1 MESSPDF
8 CNIEPTD
15 QSRDYR
21 QELFDKYKDFE
32 EEDYTGIDDF
42 VEDSDKVSLIRFCN
56 EMVEKD
62 YGKYP
67 EIMTDIL
74 VKKIYY
80 DTIKNM
86 DKEEY
91 LKEKERDKELS
102 LVEKELLKI
111 KEEKKIV
118 LIENENENEIKEDE

>member
-1 MESSPDF
+1 MESVPDF

-42 VEDSDKVSLIRFCN
+42 LEDNDKIGLIRFVS

-62 YGKYP
+62 YSKYP
-67 EIMTDIL
+67 PVMTDIL

-80 DTIKNM
+80 DSVKNI

-91 LKEKERDKELS
+91 FKEKERDKELS
-102 LVEKELLKI
+102 TVEKELLKI
-111 KEEKKIV
+111 KQEKQIV
-118 LIENENENEIKEDE
+118 LIEDEIKED

>member
-1 MESSPDF
+1 MESVPDF

-32 EEDYTGIDDF
+32 EEDYTGLDDF
-42 VEDSDKVSLIRFCN
+42 LEDSDKIGLIRFVN

-62 YGKYP
+62 YGKFP
-67 EIMTDIL
+67 PVMTDIL

-91 LKEKERDKELS
+91 FKEKERDKELS

-111 KEEKKIV
+111 KQEKEIV
-118 LIENENENEIKEDE
+118 LIEDEIKED

>member
-1 MESSPDF
+1 MESVPDF

-42 VEDSDKVSLIRFCN
+42 LEETDKIGLIRFVN

-62 YGKYP
+62 YSKYP
-67 EIMTDIL
+67 NLLRMIL
-74 VKKIYY
+74 
-80 DTIKNM
+80 
-86 DKEEY
+86 
-91 LKEKERDKELS
+91 
-102 LVEKELLKI
+102 
-111 KEEKKIV
+111 
-118 LIENENENEIKEDE
+118 

>member
-32 EEDYTGIDDF
+32 EEDYTGLDDF
-42 VEDSDKVSLIRFCN
+42 LEDSDKVGLIRFVN

-67 EIMTDIL
+67 PVMTDIL

-91 LKEKERDKELS
+91 FKEKERDKELS

-111 KEEKKIV
+111 KQEKQIV
-118 LIENENENEIKEDE
+118 LIEDEIKED

>member
-1 MESSPDF
+1 MESVPDF

-32 EEDYTGIDDF
+32 EEDYTGLDDF
-42 VEDSDKVSLIRFCN
+42 LEETDKIGLIRFVN

-62 YGKYP
+62 YSKYP
-67 EIMTDIL
+67 PVMTDIL

-80 DTIKNM
+80 NSVKNI

-91 LKEKERDKELS
+91 FKEKERDKELS
-102 LVEKELLKI
+102 TVEKELLKI
-111 KEEKKIV
+111 KQEKQII
-118 LIENENENEIKEDE
+118 LIEDEIKED

>member
-8 CNIEPTD
+8 CNIEPID

-21 QELFDKYKDFE
+21 QELFDRYKDFE
-32 EEDYTGIDDF
+32 EIDYTCIDDF

-62 YGKYP
+62 YGKFP
-67 EIMTDIL
+67 PVMTDIL

-80 DTIKNM
+80 DTIKNL
-86 DKEEY
+86 DKDTY

-102 LVEKELLKI
+102 LVDKELLKI
-111 KEEKKIV
+111 KEEKRII
-118 LIENENENEIKEDE
+118 LIEDEIKED

>member
-8 CNIEPTD
+8 SNIEPTD

-62 YGKYP
+62 YSKFP
-67 EIMTDIL
+67 PVMTDIL

-111 KEEKKIV
+111 KQEKQIV
-118 LIENENENEIKEDE
+118 LIEDENEIKVDD

>member
-21 QELFDKYKDFE
+21 EELFDKYKDFE

-62 YGKYP
+62 YGKFP
-67 EIMTDIL
+67 PVMTDIL

-91 LKEKERDKELS
+91 FKEKERDKELS

-111 KEEKKIV
+111 KQEKQIV
-118 LIENENENEIKEDE
+118 LIEDEIKED

>member
-1 MESSPDF
+1 MESVPDF

-32 EEDYTGIDDF
+32 EEDYTGLDDF
-42 VEDSDKVSLIRFCN
+42 LEDSDKVGLIRFVN

-67 EIMTDIL
+67 PVMTDIL

-91 LKEKERDKELS
+91 FKEKERDKELS

-111 KEEKKIV
+111 KQEKQIV
-118 LIENENENEIKEDE
+118 LIEDEIKED

>member
-1 MESSPDF
+1 MESIPDF

-32 EEDYTGIDDF
+32 EEDYTGLDDF
-42 VEDSDKVSLIRFCN
+42 LEDSDKIGLIRFVN

-62 YGKYP
+62 YGKFP
-67 EIMTDIL
+67 PVMTDIL

-86 DKEEY
+86 DKKEY
-91 LKEKERDKELS
+91 FKEKERDKELS

-111 KEEKKIV
+111 KQEKQIV
-118 LIENENENEIKEDE
+118 LIEDEIKED

>member
-1 MESSPDF
+1 MESVPDF

-32 EEDYTGIDDF
+32 EEDYTGLDDF
-42 VEDSDKVSLIRFCN
+42 LEDSDKIGLIRFVN

-62 YGKYP
+62 YGKFP
-67 EIMTDIL
+67 PVMTDIL

-91 LKEKERDKELS
+91 FKEKERDKELS

-111 KEEKKIV
+111 KQEKQIV
-118 LIENENENEIKEDE
+118 LIEDEIKED

>member
-1 MESSPDF
+1 MESVPDF

-42 VEDSDKVSLIRFCN
+42 LEETDKIGLIRFVN

-62 YGKYP
+62 YSKYP
-67 EIMTDIL
+67 PVMTDIL

-80 DTIKNM
+80 NSVKNI

-102 LVEKELLKI
+102 TVEKELLKI
-111 KEEKKIV
+111 KQEKQIV
-118 LIENENENEIKEDE
+118 LIEDEIKED